1 MTARCP
7 SDLKLEGFLLDPGA
21 SPVKP
26 HVEQCARCAARL
38 AEMRRQGDE
47 FMQYVFP
54 ATVQRIEAAAAPK
67 PAWSLARWFAPVPA
81 LAAAAA
87 ILLMARPEAPPE
99 DYVGI
104 KGGTGNTIGLAV
116 FLQRPAG
123 EARSARD
130 GEVVPASAS
139 IRFKVRPSKPCRLW
153 VVSVDAAGQV
163 SRLFPPEGEGGADL
177 QKTAVLPGGA
187 VLDGH
192 PGPERFLALC
202 TPVPVPYARVEE
214 AARAAMATGA
224 DAIRSV
230 RSVPGM
236 PAGTTQD
243 SILLEKKP

>member
-7 SDLKLEGFLLDPGA
+7 SDLKLEAFLLDPGA

-26 HVEQCARCAARL
+26 HVETCARCAARL

-54 ATVQRIEAAAAPK
+54 ATLEAVEAAAAGTRRRR
-67 PAWSLARWFAPVPA
+67 LAGWFAPIPA

-87 ILLMARPEAPPE
+87 ILIVARPDAPPD
-99 DYVGI
+99 DYLAV
-104 KGGTGNTIGLAV
+104 KGSNTIGLAV
-116 FLQRPAG
+116 FLQKGGG

-130 GEVVPASAS
+130 GEVVPAAAAV
-139 IRFKVRPSKPCRLW
+139 RFKVRPSRPCRLW

-163 SRLFPPEGEGGADL
+163 SRLFPRDGEGGFEL
-177 QKTAVLPGGA
+177 ERISVLPGGA
-187 VLDGH
+187 VLDGQ

-202 TPVPVPYARVEE
+202 TPVAVPYARVEA
-214 AARAAMATGA
+214 AARTAMAGGPER
-224 DAIRSV
+224 IRSV
-230 RSVPGM
+230 RTVPGL

-243 SILLEKKP
+243 SLLLEKKP

>member
-26 HVEQCARCAARL
+26 HVETCARCAGRL

-54 ATVQRIEAAAAPK
+54 ATVERIEAAAGRK
-67 PAWSLARWFAPVPA
+67 PGWSLASWFAPVPA

-87 ILLMARPEAPPE
+87 ILLMAHPSAPPE
-99 DYVGI
+99 DYLAA
-104 KGGTGNTIGLAV
+104 KGSNTIGLAV
-116 FLQRPAG
+116 FLQKGPG

-139 IRFKVRPSKPCRLW
+139 VRFKIRPSRPCRLW
-153 VVSVDAAGQV
+153 VVSVDASGQV
-163 SRLFPPEGEGGADL
+163 SRLFPQEGEGGYEL
-177 QKTAVLPGGA
+177 QKISVLPGGA
-187 VLDGH
+187 VLDGQ

-202 TPVPVPYARVEE
+202 TPVAVPYARVEA
-214 AARAAMATGA
+214 AARTAMAGGA
-224 DAIRSV
+224 ETVRSV

-243 SILLEKKP
+243 SVLLEKKP

>member
-21 SPVKP
+21 SPDTP
-26 HVEQCARCAARL
+26 HVETCARCAARL

-54 ATVQRIEAAAAPK
+54 ATVERIEAAAGRRPG
-67 PAWSLARWFAPVPA
+67 WSLAGWFAPVPA

-87 ILLMARPEAPPE
+87 ILLMARPSAPPE
-99 DYVGI
+99 DYLAA
-104 KGGTGNTIGLAV
+104 KGGNTIGLAV
-116 FLQRPAG
+116 FLQKGAG

-139 IRFKVRPSKPCRLW
+139 VRFKIRPARPCRLW
-153 VVSVDAAGQV
+153 VVSVDASGQV
-163 SRLFPPEGEGGADL
+163 SRLFPQEGEGGYDL
-177 QKTAVLPGGA
+177 QRISVLPGGA
-187 VLDGH
+187 VLDGQ

-202 TPVPVPYARVEE
+202 TPVAVPYARVEA
-214 AARAAMATGA
+214 AARTAMAGGA
-224 DAIRSV
+224 ETVRSV

-243 SILLEKKP
+243 SVLLEKKP

>member
-7 SDLKLEGFLLDPGA
+7 SDLKLEAFLLDPGA

-26 HVEQCARCAARL
+26 HVESCARCAARL

-54 ATVQRIEAAAAPK
+54 ATVGRIEAAAGPR
-67 PAWSLARWFAPVPA
+67 PAWSLARWFAPLPA

-99 DYVGI
+99 DYLAA
-104 KGGTGNTIGLAV
+104 KGGNTIGLAV
-116 FLQRPAG
+116 FLQKGAG
-123 EARSARD
+123 EARPARD
-130 GEVVPASAS
+130 GEVVSASAAV
-139 IRFKVRPSKPCRLW
+139 RFKVRPSRPCRLW

-163 SRLFPPEGEGGADL
+163 SRLFPQEGEGGFDL
-177 QKTAVLPGGA
+177 QRISVLPGGA
-187 VLDGH
+187 VLDGQ

-202 TPVPVPYARVEE
+202 TPVAVPYSRVEA
-214 AARAAMATGA
+214 AARTAMAGGA
-224 DAIRSV
+224 QAV
-230 RSVPGM
+230 RSVKAVLGM

-243 SILLEKKP
+243 SLLLEKKP